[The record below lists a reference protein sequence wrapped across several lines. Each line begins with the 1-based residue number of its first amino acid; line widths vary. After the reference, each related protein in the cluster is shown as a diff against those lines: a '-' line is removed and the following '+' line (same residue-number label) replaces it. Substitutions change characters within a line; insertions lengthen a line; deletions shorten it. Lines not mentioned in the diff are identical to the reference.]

1 MIHDPS
7 NNRLNGG
14 FIKKSKDQ
22 FLREAAAEIAEL
34 KAAMRIRDDQARAGY
49 EQIEKMKWQIAQL
62 RLGVTSL
69 ATYAG
74 LTPDQVKEIYEKYC
88 AAEDKKI
95 NEQLLKE
102 TDDAKRKLRED
113 LANGKVVE
121 FQKAPNPDAPT
132 GGN

>member
-1 MIHDPS
+1 M
-7 NNRLNGG
+7 
-14 FIKKSKDQ
+14 
-22 FLREAAAEIAEL
+22 
-34 KAAMRIRDDQARAGY
+34 
-49 EQIEKMKWQIAQL
+49 
-62 RLGVTSL
+62 
-69 ATYAG
+69 
-74 LTPDQVKEIYEKYC
+74 KEIYEKYC